1 MKRENDMSSSNR
13 PAEPLMPT
21 EEVCIGKVLHLGGQ
35 WRAAIKIDDALVLVA
50 RARGEGF
57 YITDD
62 GRLASS
68 FRPDLTLAE
77 QIRDLRARRRPRRI
91 TMSR

>member
-1 MKRENDMSSSNR
+1 MSNSSR
-13 PAEPLMPT
+13 HAEPLMPT
-21 EEVCIGKVLHLGGQ
+21 EEVSIGKVFHLGGQ

-50 RARGEGF
+50 KSRGEGF

-77 QIRDLRARRRPRRI
+77 QIGDIRARRRPRRI